1 MMKTLM
7 RLSVVLALLA
17 TALPIFAQDTITLEP
32 FTDASF
38 GVQGIKPEGWESA
51 GPGLYA
57 RGSSATDVALVA
69 VQAAP
74 VSPDDLWQAILPQ
87 FGLDAVP
94 EPIGDHTSPTFE
106 WTLYQ
111 FDAEFNGTSVR
122 FDLATAENDG
132 KTYLILLQAAPDE
145 YETLHA
151 DVFTP
156 MLDALDVFAPEATPV
171 PYQVEEVTFTNDDV
185 TLAGTLTL
193 PEGRGP
199 HPAVVL
205 MTGSGPQDRNE
216 EVVPGFRIF
225 EQIADHLTR
234 SGVAVLRYDDR
245 GVGQSTGDYAAT
257 SIYEFAADGLAAV
270 DYLRSREDIDPEQV
284 GVLGHSEG
292 GIYAAQIGANPDSG
306 VAFIIS
312 MAGTAVLGE
321 DILLRQNELILQ
333 ANGTSQAMIES
344 QLEFLNASFPLVA
357 ERDWD
362 AMEQLVRDTIHE
374 QWDLMSDEQRAAV
387 GGDVEA
393 YADQVTASA
402 IANISAEWYPT
413 MLEYNPADDWAQTTV
428 PVLGIFG
435 GKDVQVDD
443 QQNAEPLAEALEQ
456 AGNEDF
462 EIIVLPDA
470 NHLFQSANTGGTDE
484 YFQLG
489 PEFTPDFL
497 PTITDWLLA
506 HVDVPE

>member
-1 MMKTLM
+1 
-7 RLSVVLALLA
+7 
-17 TALPIFAQDTITLEP
+17 
-32 FTDASF
+32 
-38 GVQGIKPEGWESA
+38 
-51 GPGLYA
+51 PGLYA

-94 EPIGDHTSPTFE
+94 EPIGDDTSPTFE

-122 FDLATAENDG
+122 FDVATAENDG
-132 KTYLILLQAAPDE
+132 KTYLILLQASPEE
-145 YETLHA
+145 YETLHNE
-151 DVFTP
+151 VFTP
-156 MLDALDVFAPEATPV
+156 MLDTITLLEAMPV
-171 PYQVEEVTFTNDDV
+171 PYPLEEVTFTNGDV

-234 SGVAVLRYDDR
+234 AGVAVLRYDDR
-245 GVGQSTGDYAAT
+245 GVGESTGDYAAT
-257 SIYEFAADGLAAV
+257 SIYDFASDGLAAV
-270 DYLRSREDIDPEQV
+270 DYLRAREDIDPAQV

-312 MAGTAVLGE
+312 VAGTAVPGE
-321 DILLRQNELILQ
+321 ELLLHQSELILRSTG
-333 ANGTSQAMIES
+333 ASQELIDSQRDFLIE
-344 QLEFLNASFPLVA
+344 AFPLIA
-357 ERDWD
+357 ARDWE
-362 AMEQLVRDTIHE
+362 AVEQLTHDALLEQWEFMTDEQHE
-374 QWDLMSDEQRAAV
+374 QLGSDA
-387 GGDVEA
+387 EA
-393 YADQVTASA
+393 FAESTTATLRQS
-402 IANISAEWYPT
+402 ITAEWYPT
-413 MLEYNPADDWAQTTV
+413 VIEYNPAPDWAQTTV

-470 NHLFQSANTGGTDE
+470 NHLFQAAETGGLEE
-484 YFQLG
+484 YAMLG

-497 PTITDWLLA
+497 PTISDWLLA
-506 HVDVPE
+506 HVDIPE